1 MKLRSQARPTK
12 YIAKL
17 QAARFSGAK
26 DVTIKEPGLL
36 SMASNGTPLAGPTP
50 GEKCGLARLPQLGA
64 VFSDFELFWRL
75 K

>member
-26 DVTIKEPGLL
+26 DVTMKEPSLL
-36 SMASNGTPLAGPTP
+36 SMASNGTPLAGRAP
-50 GEKCGLARLPQLGA
+50 GEKCGL
-64 VFSDFELFWRL
+64 VLFGFP
-75 K
+75 